1 MSATTETPS
10 VVPVEAAQPQIDV
23 NSLVASVKGERD
35 VGVDVDVNAND
46 LINLAMNE
54 LFPRFGST
62 VDNGDYIAFFN
73 DWQSRDTAAHAF
85 NTFDT
90 GRFSFAGKL
99 QGRWYACRKSN

>member
-1 MSATTETPS
+1 MSATTQTAKAA
-10 VVPVEAAQPQIDV
+10 PVEPAHKEIDI
-23 NSLVASVKGERD
+23 NSLVASVRSEKE
-35 VGVDVDVNAND
+35 VNANVDVNAND

-62 VDNGDYIAFFN
+62 VDNGDYIAYFN

-99 QGRWYACRKSN
+99 QGRWYACRKSS